1 MRDFVYLI
9 MKPIVYLA
17 YFVVLICVYFSLGD
31 IGFAHRTSF
40 GESHARI
47 VTAVEAFAMLVVVA
61 LIWLAY
67 SRKLA
72 MASFVFS
79 LGVGLLLVFTG
90 WFSSPSQQLERARD
104 RVRHLEYV
112 HSSYSSHQERGSFDE
127 YGRIP
132 PDPLDVERIV
142 MALHEGSLRAG
153 QLELEAIVLRT
164 SLEGSRRYH
173 SGFTTLGLAIIICST
188 IIYLVYSIPVVREV
202 HDEVFE

>member
-17 YFVVLICVYFSLGD
+17 YFVVFIYVCFSLGD

-79 LGVGLLLVFTG
+79 LGVGLLLVFMG
-90 WFSSPSQQLERARD
+90 WFISPEQQLARAQD
-104 RVRHLEYV
+104 KVQHSEYV
-112 HSSYSSHQERGSFDE
+112 LSSYVSHQEHGSFDE

-132 PDPLDVERIV
+132 PDPEDVERAS
-142 MALHEGSLRAG
+142 MTRHESRLKAS
-153 QLELEAIVLRT
+153 QLELEAIELRN
-164 SLEGSRRYH
+164 SIDGNRMYH
-173 SGFTTLGLAIIICST
+173 PSFTMLGMVIFICSS
-188 IIYLVYSIPVVREV
+188 IVYLVYRIP
-202 HDEVFE
+202 H